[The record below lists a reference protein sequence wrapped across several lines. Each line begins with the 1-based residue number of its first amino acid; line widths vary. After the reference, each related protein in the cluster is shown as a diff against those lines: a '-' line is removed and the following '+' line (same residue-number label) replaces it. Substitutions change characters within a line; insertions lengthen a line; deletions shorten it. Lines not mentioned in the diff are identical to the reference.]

1 MTSNQEEQQEER
13 EVLLSIYDGDTCFK
27 ELNETTYQYRVGE
40 NGDLKSFMLEVSW
53 GDEYPSIPPDITLD
67 AFFNNHISQTIKEN
81 VISRMKEEA
90 TQWLDSAMTFTLFE
104 FAKENAED
112 FMTDQ
117 EESAVQK
124 EEEKEE
130 KKETVPL
137 VGKIKERKEQL
148 TKNQKRKITERTN
161 YKGERP
167 RGWDWV
173 DVIKHLSKS
182 GFTKPEDS

>member
-1 MTSNQEEQQEER
+1 MTSNKEEQQEER

-27 ELNETTYQYRVGE
+27 ELNDTTYQYRVGE

-53 GDEYPSIPPDITLD
+53 GDDYPSIPPDITLD

-124 EEEKEE
+124 EE
-130 KKETVPL
+130 KKETAPL